1 MLTPTFAI
9 IFFWHFLGLSW
20 PSASSLIRVKIA
32 EPYKDPAVIFLSDIL
47 LCSCPTSK
55 MSCTTQPF
63 LHRIALGKCTLLV
76 PNNPW
81 DLISAPLLT
90 VHNLSMHFKTFQ
102 TNPSAY
108 NHSRYEIGKGALAR
122 AGSEDP
128 SYIFI
133 TFPHYFQKAKCP
145 WWLNHRKMFN
155 IFLLT
160 NRQWQPF
167 CYGQCFQCLG
177 DPLNVIPE
185 GDSNGALS
193 YLAVLL
199 G

>member
-1 MLTPTFAI
+1 M
-9 IFFWHFLGLSW
+9 
-20 PSASSLIRVKIA
+20 IRVKIA

-63 LHRIALGKCTLLV
+63 LHRIALGKYTLLV

-90 VHNLSMHFKTFQ
+90 VRNLSVHFKTFQ

-122 AGSEDP
+122 AGSGDP
-128 SYIFI
+128 IV
-133 TFPHYFQKAKCP
+133 
-145 WWLNHRKMFN
+145 
-155 IFLLT
+155 
-160 NRQWQPF
+160 
-167 CYGQCFQCLG
+167 CYGKPIFSLLFHIIFRKQSVCSDLTTGKCL
-177 DPLNVIPE
+177 IY
-185 GDSNGALS
+185 S
-193 YLAVLL
+193 Y
-199 G
+199 